1 MKKGQEEAPIE
12 LLLAVTL
19 LTFVIIL
26 GFYTYQNLC
35 ASQYEQKLK
44 SSLSTFARSLEQVY
58 QGGVGTSKTAM
69 VDFGEI
75 GCSSN
80 IESIRLIEGLSSSC
94 RRNLG
99 KDECLELIVRTVSAS
114 GSSVL
119 MIEMLNI
126 PPTVTITINDPA
138 CPPDLASS
146 WSEQSYSSCG
156 WKAKAYSFRITKEP
170 GDRITL
176 EQLG

>member
-1 MKKGQEEAPIE
+1 MKRGQEEAPIE

-75 GCSSN
+75 GCSGN
-80 IESIRLIEGLSSSC
+80 IKSIRLIEGLPSSC
-94 RRNLG
+94 RKNLG
-99 KDECLELIVRTVSAS
+99 KDDCLELIVTTQTSS
-114 GSSVL
+114 GTSTL
-119 MIEMLNI
+119 MMEMLNI
-126 PPTVTITINDPA
+126 PPSVTVTLDAPGCGI
-138 CPPDLASS
+138 DLAKTWDEDAYPKCS
-146 WSEQSYSSCG
+146 
-156 WKAKAYSFRITKEP
+156 WKAKSYSFRIMKES
-170 GDRITL
+170 GDRIVL